1 MIFIYPEILDLR
13 KQTNCIIHLYELV
26 GVISK
31 KKDEANDN
39 IDDIL
44 KENSKYL
51 AYFKMKKNKKW
62 ILFDENYK
70 LSELKRTEKV
80 FDFKNVCVLI
90 YAKIEEE
97 N

>member
-1 MIFIYPEILDLR
+1 MDNHDEYFKVTKIL
-13 KQTNCIIHLYELV
+13 T
-26 GVISK
+26 
-31 KKDEANDN
+31 
-39 IDDIL
+39 DDIL

-70 LSELKRTEKV
+70 LNELKSTEKV